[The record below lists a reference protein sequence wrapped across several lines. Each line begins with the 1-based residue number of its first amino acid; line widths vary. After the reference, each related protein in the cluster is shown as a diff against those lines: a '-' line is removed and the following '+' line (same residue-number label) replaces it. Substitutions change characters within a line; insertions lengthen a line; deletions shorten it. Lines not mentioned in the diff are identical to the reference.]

1 MAAHNIPSKPLKIA
15 ANLIHSHI
23 SNIMYEDLLNK
34 KKSEKAKMSVK
45 FMFVYKSFV
54 PFIDNFLSA
63 FLQETTLLQDIQR
76 SGEKLKKNNSP
87 MILVKRSQYYFIH
100 ISKDVKKQTVPTVI
114 PKYYFHVHNKDLSQV
129 QSLLTSLLMNFF
141 VD

>member
-1 MAAHNIPSKPLKIA
+1 MAAYNIPSKPLKIA

-23 SNIMYEDLLNK
+23 LNIMNEDLLNK

-63 FLQETTLLQDIQR
+63 FLQETTLLQDTQR
-76 SGEKLKKNNSP
+76 SGEELKKNNSP
-87 MILVKRSQYYFIH
+87 MILVKRYQYYFIH
-100 ISKDVKKQTVPTVI
+100 ISKDAIKQTVPTVI
-114 PKYYFHVHNKDLSQV
+114 PKYYFFVYSKDLSQV
-129 QSLLTSLLMNFF
+129 QSILTSLLMNFF

>member
-63 FLQETTLLQDIQR
+63 FL
-76 SGEKLKKNNSP
+76 
-87 MILVKRSQYYFIH
+87 
-100 ISKDVKKQTVPTVI
+100 
-114 PKYYFHVHNKDLSQV
+114 
-129 QSLLTSLLMNFF
+129 
-141 VD
+141 